1 MMLMLNVRML
11 VECGVV
17 CPPWLPHHHAVF
29 QGLDVGGDYFSESL
43 TTSTLTCSTCPPCC
57 EAEETRSACP
67 RGHSRSPSAALDA
80 RQGCCIV
87 L

>member
-11 VECGVV
+11 VGCGVV
-17 CPPWLPHHHAVF
+17 RPPGCRTRAVF